1 MSSFMAG
8 VERFELPVMVLE
20 TIGLAINRYPCIWG
34 GVPPLSQITWEPF
47 STVGRTWQAFCS
59 LLIAEW
65 QAP

>member
-1 MSSFMAG
+1 MAG

-47 STVGRTWQAFCS
+47 PLSGEPGKPFVPY
-59 LLIAEW
+59 L
-65 QAP
+65 